1 MIERARGTR
10 DFGPAEMAQRQIME
24 SVLDSC
30 ATRHGFHRVQTP
42 TFERLDLFT
51 AKSGA
56 GIVDQLY
63 AFQDRSDRHLTLR
76 PELTAPVMRM
86 IADGLHASTKPLRL
100 AYHGP
105 CFRYEESKKGRYRE
119 FFQYGVEVVGA
130 HGPLVD
136 AEVLALAVAMLDELG
151 LSDWILRVGHVGIL
165 RDILGGF
172 GLRSDT
178 EPAGSS
184 LAEVMR
190 LLDKGDL
197 QGALERIRGASPDI
211 DPEMMHRFS
220 DMVQATSPEPALEAA
235 HALLDGLGIT
245 SDALTAL
252 ESTLSSLSA
261 LAPAPPRL
269 DLDLTVARGLDYY
282 TGMVFEVHVP
292 ALGGESQVLGGGTY
306 RLLHLF
312 GHEDLDPSCGFGLG
326 FDRVLLALEDQG
338 VDLKRIRPGPPRIA
352 AIAMGGTTEHLLPLV
367 RALRHEGLVADLSVR
382 ERNFG
387 RSMRWADATG
397 ADVALLLGPKD
408 LEAGQVTL
416 KHLESGTQVTAPMEL
431 EAVRDAVLDLLV

>member
-1 MIERARGTR
+1 MTSVLRRWRNAS
-10 DFGPAEMAQRQIME
+10 IME

-172 GLRSDT
+172 TRSDT

-190 LLDKGDL
+190 LLDKGGSARGSGTDPGRVTRRRPRDDGPIL
-197 QGALERIRGASPDI
+197 RHGPSDITRACARGRPYAPRRTRHHLGCAHGPRIDPVLPQCPRASAASPRPRPD
-211 DPEMMHRFS
+211 RCTR
-220 DMVQATSPEPALEAA
+220 VG
-235 HALLDGLGIT
+235 LLHGDGLRG
-245 SDALTAL
+245 
-252 ESTLSSLSA
+252 
-261 LAPAPPRL
+261 PRPSP
-269 DLDLTVARGLDYY
+269 RW
-282 TGMVFEVHVP
+282 
-292 ALGGESQVLGGGTY
+292 GE
-306 RLLHLF
+306 
-312 GHEDLDPSCGFGLG
+312 
-326 FDRVLLALEDQG
+326 
-338 VDLKRIRPGPPRIA
+338 PGPRWW
-352 AIAMGGTTEHLLPLV
+352 HLQ
-367 RALRHEGLVADLSVR
+367 VAPSVR
-382 ERNFG
+382 
-387 RSMRWADATG
+387 S
-397 ADVALLLGPKD
+397 
-408 LEAGQVTL
+408 
-416 KHLESGTQVTAPMEL
+416 
-431 EAVRDAVLDLLV
+431 